1 MIEFFWE
8 GRLQSLPEKPKIS
21 AEQGVNRPI
30 DGESLLFLMQEVL
43 SKGASF
49 RFRAKGWSMT
59 PFIRDGDV
67 VTVAP
72 SAKVRPSVGKV
83 VAFVQ
88 PDTGRLVIHRV
99 IGRQGSAFLIQGDNA
114 SGHPDGFVYVPAILG
129 CVTQVVRRNRRVYLG
144 LGVDGYIIAVL
155 SRNGRIQNIISL
167 LRAIKDFLH
176 KTPG

>member
-1 MIEFFWE
+1 LHSI
-8 GRLQSLPEKPKIS
+8 PEKPGFS
-21 AEQGVNRPI
+21 AGQGVNHAI

-49 RFRAKGWSMT
+49 RFQARGWSMT

-72 SAKVRPSVGKV
+72 SAKIRPSFGRV
-83 VAFVQ
+83 VAFIH

-99 IGRQGSAFLIQGDNA
+99 IDRHGSAFLIQGDNA

-129 CVTQVVRRNRRVYLG
+129 CVTQVVRRNRRVYMG

-155 SRNGRIQNIISL
+155 SRNGYIQNIISR
-167 LRAIKDFLH
+167 LRAIKHLLH